1 MPQLPFIRDE
11 PRIIRRLELKT
22 RITHTLL
29 KPRIAGQVADAARR
43 SGAVVR
49 RVVIRRKVQRTRVVV
64 GPVLV
69 VQIVAVVR
77 YVVQVIAEFDRM
89 VAIDPRDRINELL
102 PPLIRVSSTIQ
113 KRRLA
118 ETKPVTRRR
127 NVDLR
132 RTPVNILRQTLLK
145 GRRRRSKFR
154 LGIPPILIARL

>member
-49 RVVIRRKVQRTRVVV
+49 RIVIRRKVQRTRVVV

-69 VQIVAVVR
+69 V
-77 YVVQVIAEFDRM
+77 AEFDRM

-132 RTPVNILRQTLLK
+132 RMPVNILRQTLLK